1 MSSTDMVQNMD
12 HVDRDII
19 NELTANCRVS
29 YETMA
34 RKLGITAN
42 AVRRRM
48 LNLTESG
55 VISEFVLL
63 PSFAMV
69 DVHFLIGLTWTDG
82 ARNDDEI
89 VELIGSHP
97 FITSVGFDSFG
108 TIIFNAEYPED
119 SGLEEITD
127 FLRDEV
133 NVTDLELHPVSRP
146 RGVKFEPSALQLR
159 VLRCL
164 AEDPRMSVTTVAEK
178 SGLTA
183 KRVRR
188 IIEQLQDSRGFE
200 FTIIR
205 NLNAGSNTNFVI
217 RVEWDDALTGPE
229 NIVNWLETEHPKE
242 YWYPN
247 ISHSERVM
255 FPVFVVDHL
264 KDIEAIFKHL
274 MELPNIF
281 PHATLIPYPR
291 KRFPGSRERYLQE
304 LLSRS

>member
-1 MSSTDMVQNMD
+1 MD

-19 NELTANCRVS
+19 DQLTVNCRVS
-29 YETMA
+29 YEALA

-42 AVRRRM
+42 AVRRR
-48 LNLTESG
+48 LINLTETG
-55 VISEFVLL
+55 VISEFVVL

-69 DVHFLIGLTWTDG
+69 DVGFLIGLARSDG
-82 ARNDDEI
+82 SKSDEEY

-108 TIIFNAEYPED
+108 TIVFNADYPGE
-119 SGLEEITD
+119 SGVAEITR
-127 FLRDEV
+127 FLTDEV
-133 NVTDLELHPVSRP
+133 QVTHSELHPTSRS
-146 RGVKFEPSALQLR
+146 RGAKFEPSGLQLR

-164 AEDPRMSVTTVAEK
+164 VEDPRMSVSDIAGK

-188 IIEQLQDSRGFE
+188 IMEQLLESGGFE

-217 RVEWDDALTGPE
+217 RVEWDEAYTSPE
-229 NIVNWLETEHPKE
+229 DIVSWLEKEHPRE
-242 YWYPN
+242 FWYPN
-247 ISHSERVM
+247 ISHSDRVM

-264 KDIEAIFKHL
+264 REIESIFKEL
-274 MELPNIF
+274 MELPNVV
-281 PHATLIPYPR
+281 PTSTLIPYPR
-291 KRFPGSRERYLQE
+291 KRFPGPREGYLQK
-304 LLSRS
+304 LLSETPS